1 MVGEITVRMDTII
14 SLKKIEKYFNG
25 LHVLQNVTFDVE
37 DGEFISIIGPS
48 GCGKTTLLK
57 IIGGLTQ
64 SSKGTLSVKN
74 GPVEIARQKREF
86 GFVFQKPVLLPW
98 RNVLENTQLPLEI
111 LGRNHSVEIPTH
123 LLKLV
128 GLEGFEKFYPN
139 ELSGGMQQRVA
150 IARALSFEPSIL
162 LMDEPFGA
170 LDEVTRDRMNLELLG
185 IWKKEKST
193 ISSVVFVTHSVPE
206 AVFMSDKV
214 VVLSARPGSV
224 QQVIN
229 IDLPRPR
236 KTEMKYSKR
245 YLELVRCLRKALKE
259 E

>member
-1 MVGEITVRMDTII
+1 MGTII
-14 SLKKIEKYFNG
+14 SLKEIDKYFNN
-25 LHVLQNVTFDVE
+25 LHILKNITFDIKE
-37 DGEFISIIGPS
+37 GEFVSIIGPT

-57 IIGGLTQ
+57 IIGGLTK
-64 SSKGTLSVKN
+64 SSKGILAVKD
-74 GPVEIARQKREF
+74 GLVEIARQRREF

-111 LGRNHSVEIPTH
+111 LGRGNSIGISTN

-150 IARALSFEPSIL
+150 IARALSFEPSML

-193 ISSVVFVTHSVPE
+193 ISSVVFITHSVPE

-214 VVLSARPGSV
+214 VVLSDRPGSV
-224 QQVIN
+224 QQIID

-236 KTEMKYSKR
+236 KTEMKYSKK
-245 YLELVRCLRKALKE
+245 YLELIQCLRKALKE

>member
-1 MVGEITVRMDTII
+1 MGAII
-14 SLKKIEKYFNG
+14 SLKKVEKYFDN

-37 DGEFISIIGPS
+37 EREFVSVIGPS

-57 IIGGLTQ
+57 IIGGLTKF
-64 SSKGTLSVKN
+64 SNGTLAVKD
-74 GPVEIARQKREF
+74 GPVEIAKQRREF

-111 LGRNHSVEIPTH
+111 LARDNSTEIPTN

-170 LDEVTRDRMNLELLG
+170 LDEITRDRMNFELLG

-214 VVLSARPGSV
+214 IVLSSRPGSV
-224 QQVIN
+224 QQIID
-229 IDLPRPR
+229 IDLTRPR
-236 KTEMKYSKR
+236 KTEMKYSKK
-245 YLELVRCLRKALKE
+245 YLELIQCIRQALKE